1 MSTAIKP
8 EELARMS
15 AEDKLKLINMI
26 WRSLASEGVEGSDE
40 DWHSEVIQERL
51 KKHRESPSEGVDAD
65 EFLDGLDSKG

>member
-15 AEDKLKLINMI
+15 AEDKLKLINVI
-26 WRSLASEGVEGSDE
+26 WRSLASEASDQ